1 MSLTFAPH
9 LHRTQNCCFCSFS
22 STELSPLFSGGEGEI
37 RTMEGPVVSVT
48 CRFHVAH
55 NAKLAENPLDHCT
68 PLHAGPSAESV
79 RGRRRRLNS

>member
-1 MSLTFAPH
+1 
-9 LHRTQNCCFCSFS
+9 
-22 STELSPLFSGGEGEI
+22 
-37 RTMEGPVVSVT
+37 VSVT